1 MKYLFDI
8 DGIHYE
14 VELSKGETKLLEYK
28 KGKFAKVSLKQISRQ
43 PTESSIGS
51 AFLRVE
57 FDNGF
62 VWRSKDAVISRII
75 TQQERQRW
83 EIGQRIADL
92 RKAQGISQTEL
103 AERSGVGRTH
113 LIRIEQGK
121 YNLQIDTLAA
131 LADAMNYKIDFVE
144 K

>member
-1 MKYLFDI
+1 MTD
-8 DGIHYE
+8 E
-14 VELSKGETKLLEYK
+14 K
-28 KGKFAKVSLKQISRQ
+28 KQHAREQ
-43 PTESSIGS
+43 
-51 AFLRVE
+51 
-57 FDNGF
+57 
-62 VWRSKDAVISRII
+62 
-75 TQQERQRW
+75 
-83 EIGQRIADL
+83 IGQRISEI

-131 LADAMNYKIDFVE
+131 LADAMNFKIDFVE

>member
-1 MKYLFDI
+1 MRPSKTTTT
-8 DGIHYE
+8 
-14 VELSKGETKLLEYK
+14 LSTHKAIMTDEK
-28 KGKFAKVSLKQISRQ
+28 KQHAREQ
-43 PTESSIGS
+43 
-51 AFLRVE
+51 
-57 FDNGF
+57 
-62 VWRSKDAVISRII
+62 
-75 TQQERQRW
+75 
-83 EIGQRIADL
+83 IGQRISEI

>member
-8 DGIHYE
+8 NGIYYE
-14 VELSKGETKLLEYK
+14 IELSKGETKQLEYE

-43 PTESSIGS
+43 PTENSIGS

-83 EIGQRIADL
+83 QIGKRISEI

-121 YNLQIDTLAA
+121 YNLQIDTLSA

>member
-1 MKYLFDI
+1 M
-8 DGIHYE
+8 
-14 VELSKGETKLLEYK
+14 
-28 KGKFAKVSLKQISRQ
+28 SL
-43 PTESSIGS
+43 
-51 AFLRVE
+51 
-57 FDNGF
+57 
-62 VWRSKDAVISRII
+62 
-75 TQQERQRW
+75 QEERW
-83 EIGQRIADL
+83 QIGQRIADL